1 MTNANASTVSHVNP
15 QRGCCV
21 VNKHSTVSPPS
32 LLSTNRFT
40 ATVVITEMAACRIRL
55 SEEGRRTPVC
65 NSLVLMCFSEK
76 HFVVYLFY

>member
-1 MTNANASTVSHVNP
+1 MHPLSVTLIH
-15 QRGCCV
+15 REV
-21 VNKHSTVSPPS
+21 VV
-32 LLSTNRFT
+32 LSTNTPPCRRRHFCQQTRFT
-40 ATVVITEMAACRIRL
+40 ATVVITEMAACRIHL